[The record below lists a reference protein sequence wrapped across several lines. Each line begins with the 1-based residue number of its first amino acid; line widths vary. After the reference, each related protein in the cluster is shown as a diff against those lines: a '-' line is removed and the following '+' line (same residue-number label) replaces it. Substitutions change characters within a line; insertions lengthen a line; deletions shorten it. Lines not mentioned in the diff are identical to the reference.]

1 MPKLQKKKGQAFHV
15 WLATFARMY
24 FFFCSSVQYERI
36 RNRDETKRKRSVCEK
51 RLSNARVRL
60 ESCQISWPVFF
71 FFFIDGLRKEV
82 NARGN
87 EREWNANVCFLANCC
102 VCAVHWYSWPWV
114 PRQMSGSNDI
124 GKILVR
130 IVWLSSNLDLSCT
143 NCCTLSIKSYFFF
156 RVNGFLWSNIFLTI
170 FSSVQ

>member
-1 MPKLQKKKGQAFHV
+1 
-15 WLATFARMY
+15 MY
-24 FFFCSSVQYERI
+24 FFLFKCSVRTHKEQRRNQTQEVCMWKTSV
-36 RNRDETKRKRSVCEK
+36 KRESKIGK
-51 RLSNARVRL
+51 LSNLLACFL
-60 ESCQISWPVFF
+60 

-87 EREWNANVCFLANCC
+87 EREWNTNVCFLANCC

-124 GKILVR
+124 GQPVDFKHSYPWLVR

-143 NCCTLSIKSYFFF
+143 NCCTLSVKSYFFF

-170 FSSVQ
+170 LSSVQ